1 MLNQKMASS
10 MIKLMESEK
19 FMIEYITS
27 LPVEQRMDVIKE
39 WGLASILILTG
50 LKSVLSSGN
59 SQEAMDEELS
69 KISDDID
76 TTIIQVRATM
86 GYNGPIGQA

>member
-1 MLNQKMASS
+1 MASS

>member
-1 MLNQKMASS
+1 MASS

-39 WGLASILILTG
+39 WGIASILILTG